1 MNETDK
7 ISKIA
12 IYWEQNDWGGVDSY
26 IKNFVSSK
34 VFSNFKFTIFTNKDN
49 KGCKRILN
57 FLKSKEIEVVYFN
70 SFNNIYSKLLLLNL
84 LINLLK
90 PIFFFFS
97 LFQSYFLLR
106 KYNFD
111 ILLAQCGGFGNFRSE
126 VAAILSS
133 KFLNFS
139 KRYLVVHHS
148 CSKPI
153 FWNTLLNII
162 NNLLSKSLTAVI
174 SVSKATRDS
183 IFYKSNLFDS
193 NSNLKNVVIYNGIDI
208 KEIKK
213 TENLNIIFHKSND
226 YYLNLGVVS
235 RIETYKG
242 HLDLIDAFDLL
253 PKIYKERIKIFF
265 IGMGSEKEVLF
276 LNKKIYEKNLSKY
289 FTFTGYLDYES
300 SSIISY
306 LDLLISPTRT
316 FEGFGISIVE
326 ATLVGIPVVATRV
339 GAIPEYLD
347 NNCSRIIEA
356 GDLIELKNS
365 LIDFVDN
372 RNDWKNKALK
382 AKDKIINNFTVEI
395 MSKKY
400 LEYFLS

>member
-1 MNETDK
+1 M
-7 ISKIA
+7 
-12 IYWEQNDWGGVDSY
+12 
-26 IKNFVSSK
+26 
-34 VFSNFKFTIFTNKDN
+34 
-49 KGCKRILN
+49 
-57 FLKSKEIEVVYFN
+57 
-70 SFNNIYSKLLLLNL
+70 
-84 LINLLK
+84 
-90 PIFFFFS
+90 
-97 LFQSYFLLR
+97 
-106 KYNFD
+106 
-111 ILLAQCGGFGNFRSE
+111 
-126 VAAILSS
+126 
-133 KFLNFS
+133 
-139 KRYLVVHHS
+139 
-148 CSKPI
+148 
-153 FWNTLLNII
+153 
-162 NNLLSKSLTAVI
+162 
-174 SVSKATRDS
+174 
-183 IFYKSNLFDS
+183 
-193 NSNLKNVVIYNGIDI
+193 
-208 KEIKK
+208 
-213 TENLNIIFHKSND
+213 
-226 YYLNLGVVS
+226 
-235 RIETYKG
+235 
-242 HLDLIDAFDLL
+242 

-265 IGMGSEKEVLF
+265 IGTGSEKEIFF

-372 RNDWKNKALK
+372 QYDWKNKAIK

>member
-183 IFYKSNLFDS
+183 IL
-193 NSNLKNVVIYNGIDI
+193 
-208 KEIKK
+208 
-213 TENLNIIFHKSND
+213 
-226 YYLNLGVVS
+226 
-235 RIETYKG
+235 
-242 HLDLIDAFDLL
+242 
-253 PKIYKERIKIFF
+253 
-265 IGMGSEKEVLF
+265 
-276 LNKKIYEKNLSKY
+276 
-289 FTFTGYLDYES
+289 
-300 SSIISY
+300 
-306 LDLLISPTRT
+306 
-316 FEGFGISIVE
+316 
-326 ATLVGIPVVATRV
+326 
-339 GAIPEYLD
+339 
-347 NNCSRIIEA
+347 
-356 GDLIELKNS
+356 
-365 LIDFVDN
+365 
-372 RNDWKNKALK
+372 
-382 AKDKIINNFTVEI
+382 
-395 MSKKY
+395 
-400 LEYFLS
+400 

>member
-34 VFSNFKFTIFTNKDN
+34 VFANFKFTIFTNKDN

-57 FLKSKEIEVVYFN
+57 FLKSKEVEVVYFN

-97 LFQSYFLLR
+97 LFQAYFLLR

-162 NNLLSKSLTAVI
+162 NNLLSKSLSYKT
-174 SVSKATRDS
+174 KS
-183 IFYKSNLFDS
+183 I
-193 NSNLKNVVIYNGIDI
+193 
-208 KEIKK
+208 
-213 TENLNIIFHKSND
+213 
-226 YYLNLGVVS
+226 
-235 RIETYKG
+235 
-242 HLDLIDAFDLL
+242 
-253 PKIYKERIKIFF
+253 
-265 IGMGSEKEVLF
+265 
-276 LNKKIYEKNLSKY
+276 
-289 FTFTGYLDYES
+289 
-300 SSIISY
+300 
-306 LDLLISPTRT
+306 
-316 FEGFGISIVE
+316 
-326 ATLVGIPVVATRV
+326 
-339 GAIPEYLD
+339 
-347 NNCSRIIEA
+347 
-356 GDLIELKNS
+356 
-365 LIDFVDN
+365 
-372 RNDWKNKALK
+372 
-382 AKDKIINNFTVEI
+382 
-395 MSKKY
+395 
-400 LEYFLS
+400 

>member
-1 MNETDK
+1 MNETNK
-7 ISKIA
+7 VLKIA

-26 IKNFVSSK
+26 IRDLISSD
-34 VFSNFKFTIFTNKDN
+34 VFSNFKFSIFTNIDN
-49 KGCKRILN
+49 KGCKRIFK
-57 FLKSKEIEVVYFN
+57 FLKSKKVEIFYY
-70 SFNNIYSKLLLLNL
+70 YSLNTISSEYTIINF

-90 PIFFFFS
+90 PFFFFIS
-97 LFQSYFLLR
+97 LFQSYFLL
-106 KYNFD
+106 KKGNFD

-148 CSKPI
+148 CLKPI

-174 SVSKATRDS
+174 CVSKATKDS

-193 NSNLKNVVIYNGIDI
+193 NSNLKNIVIYNGI
-208 KEIKK
+208 KTKKIKK
-213 TENLNIIFHKSND
+213 NKKLNIIFHKSSK
-226 YYLNLGVVS
+226 YCLNLGVIS

-242 HLDLIDAFDLL
+242 HLDLIEAFNQL
-253 PKIYKERIKIFF
+253 PKFYKEKLKIFI
-265 IGMGSEKEVLF
+265 IGSGSEKEVF
-276 LNKKIYEKNLSKY
+276 LLKEKIYEKKLSAY
-289 FTFTGYLDYES
+289 FIFTGYLDYES
-300 SSIISY
+300 FTILSY

-326 ATLVGIPVVATRV
+326 AMASGIPVLVTRV
-339 GAIPEYLD
+339 GAITEYLD
-347 NNCSRIIEA
+347 HSCGNIIEA
-356 GDLIELKNS
+356 GDFIELKNS
-365 LIDFVDN
+365 LIDFTDN
-372 RNDWKNKALK
+372 QNDWKNRAIK
-382 AKDKIINNFTVEI
+382 AKDRITNNFTAEI